1 MLSPEVTKEE
11 FERSYLVGRL
21 GRLGQIRGYTTQN
34 GDDE

>member
-11 FERSYLVGRL
+11 FERLNLVD
-21 GRLGQIRGYTTQN
+21 RLGQIRGYTTQN